1 MIYKDNK
8 KLTKYDIEDYSLKN
22 NDIKE
27 IIKQMAKSGGFE
39 SVNLVDGITILQ
51 KMIAEPQCTKFLS
64 FVGAIISTG
73 LRGIIKD
80 MIKKNMFDC
89 IITTCGSLDHDIA
102 RSFGNYCSGD
112 LNIDD
117 TFLKKKNIHRL
128 GNVFIPV
135 ENYGPL
141 IETKIQEY
149 ISEFYKLNRE

>member
-22 NDIKE
+22 NTLKE

-73 LRGIIKD
+73 VRGIIKD

-89 IITTCGSLDHDIA
+89 IITTCGALDHDLA
-102 RSFGNYCSGD
+102 RSF
-112 LNIDD
+112 
-117 TFLKKKNIHRL
+117 
-128 GNVFIPV
+128 V
-135 ENYGPL
+135 
-141 IETKIQEY
+141 
-149 ISEFYKLNRE
+149 